1 MRETVIGLN
10 NTEAKRN
17 IKDSVFTKM
26 FGQKK
31 YLLQLYQSLHP
42 EDTAATADDLRTI
55 TLEPIFIKSLTN
67 DLGFSVGD
75 KLFIL
80 VEAQSTESVNIIFR
94 SFMYLAHTYQEY
106 FEETKQN
113 LYGTKLVNAPEPE
126 LYVIYTRNARINK
139 DVITLSDEFYG
150 GKKTALDIKINV
162 ITDENSSGIVSQ
174 YINFT
179 KVLDKQIKEYGYKKE
194 AIAKTIE
201 ICKNEDVLSEF
212 LKEHEKE
219 VVTIMRSL
227 FDQEK
232 ALEIYF
238 YNVRKDAEEEGRAEG
253 EAKGRA
259 EGREEGKEDVVIEM
273 IKENLEPSYINRL
286 TKVSIER
293 INELKTLLTNNV
305 QLAND

>member
-1 MRETVIGLN
+1 MKETVIGLN
-10 NTEAKRN
+10 HTEARRN

-26 FGQKK
+26 FSQKK

-42 EDTAATADDLRTI
+42 EDTVSTEDDLRTI
-55 TLEPIFIKSLTN
+55 TLEPIFVKSLTN
-67 DLGFSVGD
+67 DLGFSVND
-75 KLFIL
+75 RLFVL

-113 LYGTKLVNAPEPE
+113 LYGTKPVNAPEPE
-126 LYVIYTRNARINK
+126 LYVIYTRNTKANK
-139 DVITLSDEFYG
+139 DVISMSEEFFG
-150 GKKTALDIKINV
+150 GKKTALDVKINV
-162 ITDENSSGIVSQ
+162 ITDENSSGIVNQ

-179 KVLDKQIKEYGYKKE
+179 KVLDAQIRKYGYKKE

-201 ICKNEDVLSEF
+201 ICKNEDVLKEF

-219 VVTIMRSL
+219 VVSIMRSL

-238 YNVRKDAEEEGRAEG
+238 YNVRKDAEEEGRA
-253 EAKGRA
+253 
-259 EGREEGKEDVVIEM
+259 EGKEDVVIEM

-293 INELKTLLTNNV
+293 INELKTLLSNNM
-305 QLAND
+305 QLAKE

>member
-1 MRETVIGLN
+1 MKETAAGLN
-10 NTEAKRN
+10 KMEARRN

-26 FGQKK
+26 FSQKK

-42 EDTAATADDLRTI
+42 EDTVSTEDDLRTI

-67 DLGFSVGD
+67 DLGFSVND
-75 KLFIL
+75 RLFVL
-80 VEAQSTESVNIIFR
+80 VEAQSTESVNISFR

-113 LYGTKLVNAPEPE
+113 LYGTKPVKAPEPE
-126 LYVIYTRNARINK
+126 LYVIYTRNAKINK
-139 DVITLSDEFYG
+139 DAITLSEEFYG
-150 GKKTALDIKINV
+150 GKKTALDIKVNV
-162 ITDENSSGIVSQ
+162 ITDENSSGIVNQ

-179 KVLDKQIKEYGYKKE
+179 KVLDAQIKKLGYKQE

-253 EAKGRA
+253 RAEGEAKGRVK
-259 EGREEGKEDVVIEM
+259 GKEAVVIEM
-273 IKENLEPSYINRL
+273 IKENLEPSYINKL
-286 TKVSIER
+286 TKVSLER
-293 INELKTLLTNNV
+293 INELKTLLMDNV
-305 QLAND
+305 QLASD